1 MGLFDKIFKKQDVV
15 KNPKIKVWTD
25 EMLLYYLLIIVHK
38 PCAWM
43 KIRSGEAVDPQSI
56 EKTPYSK
63 EEANDNLRDVWNFLN
78 GKISE
83 DQLSE
88 NAHCVAIAI
97 RDLVLAVDSQSVFF
111 IMAKIEIVLDI
122 EPRKGVLSIVLTLL
136 KLSEDLYDRTFK
148 IDDVESAKR
157 RLMNLRV

>member
-1 MGLFDKIFKKQDVV
+1 MGLLDKIFKKQEVI
-15 KNPKIKVWTD
+15 KNPKIYLGTD
-25 EMLLYYLLIIVHK
+25 EILLYYLLIIVHK

-43 KIRSGEAVDPQSI
+43 KIRSGDLVDPQSI
-56 EKTPYSK
+56 EKTSTSK
-63 EEANDNLRDVWNFLN
+63 EEANDNLREVWNFLN

-83 DQLSE
+83 DQLNE

-97 RDLVLAVDSQSVFF
+97 RDLVLASDSQSDLLK
-111 IMAKIEIVLDI
+111 MAKIEIVLDI
-122 EPRKGVLSIVLTLL
+122 EPRKGVLSLALTLS

-157 RLMNLRV
+157 RLMNLQV